1 MQDITILLGLFII
14 VPAVC
19 NGVVDLFGKVRREL
33 GV

>member
-14 VPAVC
+14 VPAIC
-19 NGVVDLFGKVRREL
+19 NGVVDLFGKIVKGL